1 MLLGV
6 QLCAQSPDQVLVVVN
21 KQSANSKLLG
31 DYYARK
37 RGVPAANICGI
48 DTKPVE
54 LVDRPVYEQEIEKPI
69 GQFLRSHR
77 LEEKILY
84 IVLMQGVPLKMAGD
98 RVGLQSTGAS
108 VDSELTVLYQ
118 RLKGAKL
125 PLAGIIPNP
134 YFRQRDAPFRHPQF
148 PMYMVTR
155 IAAYTLEEAKGIID
169 KALVAKNTG
178 KFVIDCRGR
187 EKTEG
192 NHWLRAAAL
201 FIPPD
206 RLVMDDSAKV
216 LKNIRNVIAYAAWG
230 SNDFDRH
237 DRFLGFQWLPGAIA
251 TEFVSTNARTFVKPP
266 DNWNIRNW
274 RDSPSAFLKGGIE
287 QTLTADYIHEGATGA
302 SGHVDEPYLD
312 LIARPDFVLPAYYSG
327 RNLADSFYMGTPGLS
342 WMNIVI
348 GDPLCR
354 LQ

>member
-6 QLCAQSPDQVLVVVN
+6 SLYAQSPAEVLVVVN
-21 KQSANSKLLG
+21 KQSPESKLLG
-31 DYYARK
+31 EYYARK
-37 RGVPAANICGI
+37 RGVPAANICSL

-54 LVDRPVYEQEIEKPI
+54 RIERDVYDREVEAPI
-69 GQFLRSHR
+69 GKFLRTHR

-84 IVLMQGVPLKMAGD
+84 IVLMQGVPLWVLGD
-98 RVGLQSTGAS
+98 NKGLQNTAAS
-108 VDSELTVLYQ
+108 VDSELTLLYQ

-125 PLAGIIPNP
+125 PLAGVIPNP

-155 IAAYTLEEAKGIID
+155 IAAYTLEEAKGLID
-169 KALVAKNTG
+169 KALIAKNTG
-178 KFVIDCRGR
+178 KFVIDCRGD
-187 EKTEG
+187 EATDG
-192 NHWLRAAAL
+192 NHWLRAASL
-201 FIPPD
+201 LIPPD
-206 RLVMDDSAKV
+206 RLLLEETSKV
-216 LKNIRNVIAYAAWG
+216 VKNVRNVIAYASWG

-251 TEFVSTNARTFVKPP
+251 TEYVSTNARTFAKPP
-266 DNWNIRNW
+266 DSWKLGKW
-274 RDSPSAFLKGGIE
+274 SDKPSTFFAGAP

-302 SGHVDEPYLD
+302 SGHVDEPYLH

-327 RNLADSFYMGTPGLS
+327 RNLADSFYMGTPALS
-342 WMNIVI
+342 WMNIVV